1 MLEQPVSMAD
11 ARVAWDQHADRW
23 LVRRGERAW
32 LARRW
37 SWGERRRLLA
47 WAAPSGLLDAERF
60 VAGLLDLLVTAL
72 PAAGHESDAA
82 AANPG
87 EERDWLASVTL
98 ELLGVRPGTTAAS
111 LGHAEL
117 VAARALGW
125 GPLELDRQPLP
136 AADELLAALLEP
148 EASAAPAVSRPE
160 PLDDTWTRIVVD
172 DG

>member
-1 MLEQPVSMAD
+1 CSSDLAPSRSTTASWRARSSRWRPAGTARRCIPSPPRASAKKTRPRADPSRRTGAVPMLEQPVSMAD

-87 EERDWLASVTL
+87 E
-98 ELLGVRPGTTAAS
+98 
-111 LGHAEL
+111 
-117 VAARALGW
+117 
-125 GPLELDRQPLP
+125 
-136 AADELLAALLEP
+136 
-148 EASAAPAVSRPE
+148 
-160 PLDDTWTRIVVD
+160 
-172 DG
+172 